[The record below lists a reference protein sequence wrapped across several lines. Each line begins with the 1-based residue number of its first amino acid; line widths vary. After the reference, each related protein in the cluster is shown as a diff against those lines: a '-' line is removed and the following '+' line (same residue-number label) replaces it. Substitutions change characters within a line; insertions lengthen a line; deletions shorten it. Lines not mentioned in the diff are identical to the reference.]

1 MLFVRNIA
9 YSLRRYRF
17 LLRQLILRDF
27 KVKYKRSVLGVAW
40 SLLYPL
46 LSMSV
51 MALVFS
57 NVFRFSTPGV
67 SYIAYL
73 LIGLTWFNYF
83 SEASN
88 LCMSTI
94 VANFPLISK
103 VYVPKYIF
111 PLSKCLF
118 VGINF
123 LLTLIP
129 LYLVI
134 LLTGTGLCWQH
145 LLLPYSFLCLFLFTL
160 GMGFFLAA
168 VSVFLRDM
176 FYIYGIV
183 LSLWMYLTPVMYDL
197 DVITNPQLRFLLSLN
212 PLCQL
217 IGFARTVILSHATPS
232 AAQFAACAL
241 PALLALTL
249 GALVFK
255 KKQDQFIYYM

>member
-1 MLFVRNIA
+1 MPLIRPWA
-9 YSLRRYRF
+9 ASLRRYRF
-17 LLRQLILRDF
+17 LLRQLVLRDF

-46 LSMSV
+46 LTMAV

-57 NVFRFSTPGV
+57 QVFRFSTPGV
-67 SYIAYL
+67 SYVAYL
-73 LIGLTWFNYF
+73 LVGLTWFNYF

-118 VGINF
+118 VGLNF

-129 LYLVI
+129 LYLVL

-160 GMGFFLAA
+160 GVGYFLAA

-183 LSLWMYLTPVMYDL
+183 LSLWLYLTPVMYDAR
-197 DVITNPQLRFLLSLN
+197 VITQPALRLILALN
-212 PLCQL
+212 PLSQL
-217 IGFARTVILSHATPS
+217 IGFARTVILEHAVPS
-232 AAQFAACAL
+232 VWQFAACGAD
-241 PALLALTL
+241 ALLALL
-249 GALVFK
+249 IGAAFFRR
-255 KKQDQFIYYM
+255 KQDKFICYL